1 MRLNRC
7 TSVRVCVSVMCSWDV
22 MTACEGAANKGY
34 LSNDHLKHLAIHKG
48 VYAALAAESGPNAPG
63 KVKLMN
69 ALVKKASFEAEAA
82 AAGSAD
88 AGSSSDSDA

>member
-1 MRLNRC
+1 
-7 TSVRVCVSVMCSWDV
+7 MCSWDV

-34 LSNDHLKHLAIHKG
+34 LSNDQLKHLAIHKG

>member
-1 MRLNRC
+1 
-7 TSVRVCVSVMCSWDV
+7 MCSWDV
-22 MTACEGAANKGY
+22 MTACEGVVSKGY

-48 VYAALAAESGPNAPG
+48 VYAALVAECGPNAPG

-69 ALVKKASFEAEAA
+69 ALVKKANFDAEAA

-88 AGSSSDSDA
+88 TGSSTDSEA